1 MDKVGKKNNGS
12 FMDILASIFKNIWLK
27 RGVAVLCWG
36 YTGLLIWL
44 AWLNFAYFLEYDN
57 PTSLFVLYVFVN
69 VAALALMIYTRN
81 QVITQINAL
90 ILPPILLVSFILA
103 FGNWYMLLPPL
114 CVLVAMFFISRANET
129 LKTVLGTMYLLMF
142 VIGAAAYITMTLLM
156 GRLSLTG
163 VDLTLRDTNYEVIS
177 EDGNYRIVRYVDKPN
192 GERRTASYYVEDV
205 SKDVEIPFGS
215 GKRVLGCG
223 WVLTT
228 KYTGKDNDP
237 VQWVEATKDGKKV
250 EALEVEG
257 TLKEN
262 PYLVVEVSAT
272 EEDATESHAG
282 ITAEASAV
290 SASSDTAEST
300 GSTEP
305 ATAEQ

>member
-1 MDKVGKKNNGS
+1 MDKVGKKNSGS
-12 FMDILASIFKNIWLK
+12 FMDILASVFRNIWLK

-90 ILPPILLVSFILA
+90 IMPPILLVSFILA

-163 VDLTLRDTNYEVIS
+163 VDLTLRDTNYEVMS
-177 EDGNYRIVRYVDKPN
+177 ADGNYRIVRYVDKPN

-228 KYTGKDNDP
+228 KYTGKDNNP
-237 VQWVEATKDGKKV
+237 VQWVEATKNGEKV

-262 PYLVVEVSAT
+262 PYLVVEVSET
-272 EEDATESHAG
+272 EEEGTESHAG
-282 ITAEASAV
+282 ITAEVPAAS
-290 SASSDTAEST
+290 SASGTAESA
-300 GSTEP
+300 GSAEP

>member
-12 FMDILASIFKNIWLK
+12 FMDILASIFKNVWLK

>member
-1 MDKVGKKNNGS
+1 MDKVGKKNSGS
-12 FMDILASIFKNIWLK
+12 FMDILASVFRNVWLK

-90 ILPPILLVSFILA
+90 IMPPILLVSFILA

-163 VDLTLRDTNYEVIS
+163 VDLTLRDTNYEVLS
-177 EDGNYRIVRYVDKPN
+177 ADGNYRIVRYVDKPN

-228 KYTGKDNDP
+228 KYTGKDNNP
-237 VQWVEATKDGKKV
+237 VQWVEATKDGEKV

-262 PYLVVEVSAT
+262 PYLVVEVSET
-272 EEDATESHAG
+272 EEESTESHAG
-282 ITAEASAV
+282 ITAEVPAAS
-290 SASSDTAEST
+290 SASGTAESA
-300 GSTEP
+300 GSAEP